1 MASAQK
7 SGSAMRV
14 LVDTNVA
21 LDLLQDR
28 RPFVM
33 DALQLFA
40 LGEAGRVELLLS
52 TDAISTIF
60 YVVSKNADA
69 KAARKAISTL
79 LDFVTLVALGE
90 QAVLHGMALG
100 LEDIEDAL
108 VAAVAEKAQAEAIIT
123 RNTKDF
129 KRSPVRAI
137 TPKEFLSFWAAQSS
151 IPRSVKPA

>member
-79 LDFVTLVALGE
+79 LDFVALVALDE

-137 TPKEFLSFWAAQSS
+137 TPKEFLSFWAAQSA